1 MISTIKKLPNFIPLK
16 TALFYDIRVKR
27 LNKEITNCSGLG
39 IMIGLYFQLLKNPRL
54 CCSYD
59 DIDIIADEL
68 RTSVPMVMTV
78 IEKYNLFEVI
88 EDNGTKFFSPILNL
102 ALEPYWDICEM
113 NKIRSDIATEKRK
126 QKKKQ
131 QLEEL
136 KKLMP
141 IESSRLN
148 LPNVIEYNIKECNLI
163 ENKISSS
170 SNNIFWENKKDF
182 EIFFD
187 WLKINQVKPI
197 KNERYYKK
205 IILEKLASGD
215 IKTLEN
221 LEDFLTF
228 KKEDEQR
235 IFFKRIEKL
244 ESQMIFIE
252 NNYRYISKVEIN
264 REIEEFTFLTSYFEK
279 EEITHLVKCK
289 FEQLGKIENLI
300 KKDNCA

>member
-1 MISTIKKLPNFIPLK
+1 MSNVIKKLPNFIPLK
-16 TALFYDIRVKR
+16 TALFDDIRVKR

-136 KKLMP
+136 KKLMS

-148 LPNVIEYNIKECNLI
+148 LPNVIECNIIEYNLI
-163 ENKISSS
+163 ENKVSSS
-170 SNNIFWENKKDF
+170 SNNNFWKNKKDF

-187 WLKINQVKPI
+187 WLKVNQPNPI

-205 IILEKLASGD
+205 TILEKLAIGD

-221 LEDFLTF
+221 WEDFLTF
-228 KKEDEQR
+228 KKEEKER
-235 IFFKRIEKL
+235 IFFTRIEKL
-244 ESQMIFIE
+244 ESQLILIE

-264 REIEEFTFLTSYFEK
+264 REQKEFTLLTSYFEDK
-279 EEITHLVKCK
+279 EITHLVKCK
-289 FEQLGKIENLI
+289 FEQLEKIEKLI
-300 KKDNCA
+300 RTDYN